1 MNVFDRL
8 LCRHE
13 FRSRSLR
20 ADTETLVRE
29 CQSCGKRIEEPLSP
43 EASAEA

>member
-8 LCRHE
+8 LCRHD

-20 ADTETLVRE
+20 ADTETLVKE
-29 CQSCGKRIEEPLSP
+29 CQNCGKRVEERLSP
-43 EASAEA
+43 ERSVET